1 MCVYRCALEQERRDE
16 KCEDMCALRLRRE
29 RFLDKKIKQ
38 KHRRQKAEKRGK
50 PRQTTDLRDFVPQG
64 QKNKKLSPKPLS
76 CLCLLSLSLSLVS
89 LEDSLGDSP
98 LRVFVVRFFPQRE
111 REPGSSSPGRRGPLL
126 SRERAYLVAS
136 EERRENNTMVVE
148 EGEETI
154 ESLER
159 DVEVRSFVLFSRTA
173 FVFSSSSSS
182 KTKPTRAS
190 RSFFFSHRRS
200 LSCDL
205 SQALTI
211 EREELLER
219 LARNAALAST
229 SARDLLEGEDDVDEN
244 DDDDSDDN
252 GITTRTTT
260 RTTTKSIRASR
271 IASDIL
277 NLLAKREHLTSAA
290 LDVVQKMKEKRKG
303 VFVVVASEE
312 EDVKEE
318 EEEAASYPFLLD
330 ELAKA
335 VALIDQT
342 SMMARNRESTRGVIG
357 FGSMT
362 SRVSSHAKNRTLAV
376 AEECRRALTT
386 ILRRSLKRTNWPPPL
401 TPSQL
406 SEYEWNVGDNEGNGI
421 VITRCCELLF
431 VLQSALENDIF
442 VRDDS
447 RKNNA
452 VYGQE
457 LAGATAP
464 VRRYDFAAE
473 TFALAVQRRFLKA
486 FASAQHSR
494 APELMLNCCAK
505 QIEFV
510 PSFVASALIEFINEK
525 KDDGRDS
532 GNSTTTSLLEGLF
545 EKRSSSF
552 ACTIAS
558 GLSDSACAL
567 MEDVYCAKCDSDSK
581 KWWLHL
587 ADCAIE
593 FDDKCERNFGRFSN
607 APKCLDVLADRNEDW
622 KVSWLLSEL
631 EANWNEIKPL
641 LDSKEVGWECE
652 ASGYAEGSRDDDDDL
667 EFSVDND
674 DRDDAGSLPGVTAPR
689 VATVLATLLANLVA
703 RSEKLSDDEHRV
715 EFLARV
721 PALLVEKFRDAVDDK
736 ASEVEHDLFS
746 ETMDVVTSA
755 VTRIGSC
762 IAAALKIEETLSE
775 LSEWPFLV
783 ELVRG
788 YKGYET
794 NENDHDDVEG
804 VFDDECKMF
813 KDLRDVWID
822 RLANVAIGKSCDA
835 LDGYRSYASAL
846 RFTKSSDKNV
856 DENRENASPPAS
868 PSSQFPTKASHLL
881 LVGLP
886 VLRSWLALLHKSLDS
901 RAFQRAWRKICKSV
915 SKRCFSD
922 DIVRYLLEK
931 QKKEMSE
938 EGLNQFAIDVDTY
951 VATFVPYSA
960 NRKTVALAVDR
971 RVRDF
976 LNGTI

>member
-1 MCVYRCALEQERRDE
+1 M
-16 KCEDMCALRLRRE
+16 
-29 RFLDKKIKQ
+29 
-38 KHRRQKAEKRGK
+38 
-50 PRQTTDLRDFVPQG
+50 
-64 QKNKKLSPKPLS
+64 
-76 CLCLLSLSLSLVS
+76 
-89 LEDSLGDSP
+89 
-98 LRVFVVRFFPQRE
+98 
-111 REPGSSSPGRRGPLL
+111 
-126 SRERAYLVAS
+126 
-136 EERRENNTMVVE
+136 MVV

-200 LSCDL
+200 LSRDL

-252 GITTRTTT
+252 GITTTTIRTT

-303 VFVVVASEE
+303 VFVVVASGE

-318 EEEAASYPFLLD
+318 EEEAASYPLLLD

-342 SMMARNRESTRGVIG
+342 SMMGRNRESTRSVIG
-357 FGSMT
+357 FGSMA

-532 GNSTTTSLLEGLF
+532 GDNTTTSLLEGLF

-558 GLSDSACAL
+558 ALSDSACTL
-567 MEDVYCAKCDSDSK
+567 MEDVYCAKCDSDAK

-593 FDDKCERNFGRFSN
+593 FDDKCERDFGRFSN

-641 LDSKEVGWECE
+641 LDSKDVGWECE

-667 EFSVDND
+667 DFSEDND

-788 YKGYET
+788 YKGDET
-794 NENDHDDVEG
+794 DEEDHDDVEG

-846 RFTKSSDKNV
+846 RFTKSSDENV

>member
-1 MCVYRCALEQERRDE
+1 M
-16 KCEDMCALRLRRE
+16 
-29 RFLDKKIKQ
+29 
-38 KHRRQKAEKRGK
+38 
-50 PRQTTDLRDFVPQG
+50 
-64 QKNKKLSPKPLS
+64 
-76 CLCLLSLSLSLVS
+76 
-89 LEDSLGDSP
+89 
-98 LRVFVVRFFPQRE
+98 
-111 REPGSSSPGRRGPLL
+111 
-126 SRERAYLVAS
+126 
-136 EERRENNTMVVE
+136 MVV

-200 LSCDL
+200 LSRDL

-558 GLSDSACAL
+558 ALSDSACAL

-667 EFSVDND
+667 DFSEDND
-674 DRDDAGSLPGVTAPR
+674 DRDDVGSLPGVTAPR

-788 YKGYET
+788 YKGDET
-794 NENDHDDVEG
+794 DEDDHDDVEG

-846 RFTKSSDKNV
+846 RFTESSDKNV

>member
-1 MCVYRCALEQERRDE
+1 
-16 KCEDMCALRLRRE
+16 
-29 RFLDKKIKQ
+29 
-38 KHRRQKAEKRGK
+38 
-50 PRQTTDLRDFVPQG
+50 
-64 QKNKKLSPKPLS
+64 
-76 CLCLLSLSLSLVS
+76 
-89 LEDSLGDSP
+89 
-98 LRVFVVRFFPQRE
+98 
-111 REPGSSSPGRRGPLL
+111 
-126 SRERAYLVAS
+126 
-136 EERRENNTMVVE
+136 MVV

-159 DVEVRSFVLFSRTA
+159 DVEVRSLF
-173 FVFSSSSSS
+173 FFSSSSSS
-182 KTKPTRAS
+182 SKIGKQTDARAS
-190 RSFFFSHRRS
+190 RSFFFFSHCRVLFYVIS
-200 LSCDL
+200 LSLSL

-244 DDDDSDDN
+244 DDSDDN
-252 GITTRTTT
+252 GITTTTTTRTT

-312 EDVKEE
+312 EDVEEE

-342 SMMARNRESTRGVIG
+342 SMMGRNRESTRSVIG
-357 FGSMT
+357 FGSMA

-442 VRDDS
+442 IRDDS

-525 KDDGRDS
+525 TDEGRDS
-532 GNSTTTSLLEGLF
+532 GNNTTTSLLEGLF

-558 GLSDSACAL
+558 ALSDSACTL
-567 MEDVYCAKCDSDSK
+567 MEDVYCAKCDSDAK

-593 FDDKCERNFGRFSN
+593 FDDKCERDFGRFSS

-641 LDSKEVGWECE
+641 LDSKDVGWECE

-667 EFSVDND
+667 DFSEDND

-783 ELVRG
+783 ELVRR
-788 YKGYET
+788 YKGDET
-794 NENDHDDVEG
+794 DEEDHDDVEG

-846 RFTKSSDKNV
+846 RFTKSSDENV

>member
-1 MCVYRCALEQERRDE
+1 MRDE
-16 KCEDMCALRLRRE
+16 EFWIKKSSLSPSRVCPWRHDDDDDRPRAKN
-29 RFLDKKIKQ
+29 KKIK
-38 KHRRQKAEKRGK
+38 KRESACE
-50 PRQTTDLRDFVPQG
+50 T
-64 QKNKKLSPKPLS
+64 KKLSKPT
-76 CLCLLSLSLSLVS
+76 LSLSLSS
-89 LEDSLGDSP
+89 LPLSSLLFSSPFVCVRESFFELSRDSP
-98 LRVFVVRFFPQRE
+98 FLFAFT
-111 REPGSSSPGRRGPLL
+111 GALTPGRRGS
-126 SRERAYLVAS
+126 SRESLSLSLSPRQIR
-136 EERRENNTMVVE
+136 RRERITWSSKARKRSSLSS
-148 EGEETI
+148 ET
-154 ESLER
+154 SR
-159 DVEVRSFVLFSRTA
+159 CVRSFLSRA
-173 FVFSSSSSS
+173 LCSFFFLLLRAKLEN
-182 KTKPTRAS
+182 KTDARALLV
-190 RSFFFSHRRS
+190 RSFFLTVVLFRASS
-200 LSCDL
+200 L
-205 SQALTI
+205 SQALTS

-244 DDDDSDDN
+244 DDDESDDN
-252 GITTRTTT
+252 GITTTTT
-260 RTTTKSIRASR
+260 TTTSRTTTKSIRASR

-318 EEEAASYPFLLD
+318 EEEAASHPFLLD

-342 SMMARNRESTRGVIG
+342 SMMARNRESTRSVIG
-357 FGSMT
+357 FGSMA

-494 APELMLNCCAK
+494 APELMLSCCAK

-532 GNSTTTSLLEGLF
+532 GNNTTTSLLEGLF

-558 GLSDSACAL
+558 ALSDSACAL

-607 APKCLDVLADRNEDW
+607 APKCLDVLANRSEDW

-631 EANWNEIKPL
+631 EANWNEIIPL
-641 LDSKEVGWECE
+641 LDSKDVGWECE
-652 ASGYAEGSRDDDDDL
+652 ASGYAEGSRDDDDDDDDDDD
-667 EFSVDND
+667 FSEDND
-674 DRDDAGSLPGVTAPR
+674 DRDDVGSLPGVTAPR
-689 VATVLATLLANLVA
+689 VATFLATLLANLVA

-762 IAAALKIEETLSE
+762 IAAALKVEETLSE

-788 YKGYET
+788 YKGDET
-794 NENDHDDVEG
+794 DEDDNDDVEG

-846 RFTKSSDKNV
+846 RFTKSSDENV

-938 EGLNQFAIDVDTY
+938 EGLNQFAIDLDTY

>member
-1 MCVYRCALEQERRDE
+1 VQNWKTNRR
-16 KCEDMCALRLRRE
+16 A
-29 RFLDKKIKQ
+29 RFS
-38 KHRRQKAEKRGK
+38 
-50 PRQTTDLRDFVPQG
+50 FV
-64 QKNKKLSPKPLS
+64 LSF
-76 CLCLLSLSLSLVS
+76 LSLSCSL
-89 LEDSLGDSP
+89 
-98 LRVFVVRFFPQRE
+98 LRD
-111 REPGSSSPGRRGPLL
+111 
-126 SRERAYLVAS
+126 
-136 EERRENNTMVVE
+136 
-148 EGEETI
+148 I
-154 ESLER
+154 
-159 DVEVRSFVLFSRTA
+159 
-173 FVFSSSSSS
+173 
-182 KTKPTRAS
+182 
-190 RSFFFSHRRS
+190 SHTH
-200 LSCDL
+200 

-244 DDDDSDDN
+244 EDDDSDDN
-252 GITTRTTT
+252 GITTTTTTRT

-342 SMMARNRESTRGVIG
+342 SMMGRNRESTRSVIG
-357 FGSMT
+357 FGSMA

-442 VRDDS
+442 IRDDS

-457 LAGATAP
+457 LAGAAAP

-532 GNSTTTSLLEGLF
+532 GNNTTTFLLEGLF

-558 GLSDSACAL
+558 ALSDSACAL
-567 MEDVYCAKCDSDSK
+567 MEDVYCAKCDSDAK

-593 FDDKCERNFGRFSN
+593 FDDKCERDFGRFSN

-641 LDSKEVGWECE
+641 LDSKDVGWEYE

-667 EFSVDND
+667 DFSEDND

-788 YKGYET
+788 YKGDET
-794 NENDHDDVEG
+794 DEEDHDDVEG

-846 RFTKSSDKNV
+846 RFTKSSDENV
-856 DENRENASPPAS
+856 DENRENASPPVS
-868 PSSQFPTKASHLL
+868 PSCQFPTKASHLL

>member
-1 MCVYRCALEQERRDE
+1 M
-16 KCEDMCALRLRRE
+16 
-29 RFLDKKIKQ
+29 
-38 KHRRQKAEKRGK
+38 
-50 PRQTTDLRDFVPQG
+50 
-64 QKNKKLSPKPLS
+64 
-76 CLCLLSLSLSLVS
+76 
-89 LEDSLGDSP
+89 
-98 LRVFVVRFFPQRE
+98 
-111 REPGSSSPGRRGPLL
+111 
-126 SRERAYLVAS
+126 
-136 EERRENNTMVVE
+136 MVV

-200 LSCDL
+200 LSRDL

-342 SMMARNRESTRGVIG
+342 SMMGRNRESTRSVIG
-357 FGSMT
+357 FGSMA

-406 SEYEWNVGDNEGNGI
+406 SEYEWNVGVNEGNGI

-442 VRDDS
+442 IRDDS

-558 GLSDSACAL
+558 ALSDSACTL
-567 MEDVYCAKCDSDSK
+567 MEDVYCAKCDSDAK

-593 FDDKCERNFGRFSN
+593 FDDKCERDFGRFSN

-788 YKGYET
+788 YKGDET
-794 NENDHDDVEG
+794 DEDDHDDVEG

-846 RFTKSSDKNV
+846 RFTKSSDENV